1 MLLGKLLL
9 FLELISEPVRMKRI
23 IAIFLMLNAVL
34 LHAQTMHIPLSNVI
48 KERNGKQYYIH
59 TVEKGQTVYS
69 IAKAY
74 DVTVKEVYF
83 ENPDAEK
90 GIRVGQELWIP
101 TVNKETEIRH
111 ETKQSSFDFFYHIA
125 ARDET
130 FKHIGSIYLI
140 PERYIRLANPG
151 LKEPLREGE
160 YVKVPVES
168 AFPILDGNPVKQVQ
182 KSNPVENE
190 ARNFTIEQP
199 GAKKIPKYKPPVVD
213 EKPVVTT
220 VDKHKTL
227 PVQSD
232 INNNTGQVAF
242 DPTIPVITDYRHV
255 VIMGET
261 LESIAKK
268 YGITV
273 RDLKSVNP
281 GLIMAAQ
288 GQRLRLP
295 VTAKIPGYKNYT
307 KPQVSSGT
315 VKKNTEVKKSEP
327 AKQVQNPQP
336 QGEKKYYYHKV
347 KKKETLYSISRL
359 YGVTL
364 EDLYNNNENL
374 TPNIKAGQII
384 KVPKKKISKNYI
396 LYTPPQNI
404 RLKKLSKKFLVSYNT
419 LKKFNPLL
427 GKKVYAGQ
435 QVKIPVGKM
444 ALIAPQSAG
453 KPVVEP
459 EKEQPPEKPVAKQ
472 KCMPRYGGFHR
483 KFKIALMIPLYLE
496 EADSVD
502 IERFMAKQQ
511 NTFKPFRFV
520 KFLEGALLAVDS
532 LRKAGMAVDLY
543 VYDVDNKLTKTAEV
557 LSKKELRQ
565 MDLIIGPF
573 YKNPFKQVA
582 LFAGQFNIPV
592 VNPFTTREELAG
604 NYDNV
609 LKIKPAVSVQPGLTA
624 NVIKRYYRNY
634 KVFLVTQTS
643 YKDADEVIKIQNAVS
658 EVLPPSVKFS
668 NADLINLGYN
678 IAARDEFFTPD
689 APLPQYR
696 LEGKN
701 VNPEMLKPFPDDS
714 STFVNNMVRINYLT
728 DSIHPV
734 ENQASVLRKNLVIIY
749 GSNKG
754 YIMDAMNRL
763 NRLTDTFDIKVIGLP
778 LWEKLK
784 NPDYVQMNNLN
795 VLYTS
800 SKYIDYNSEKIGDFE
815 KVFKEKYFTVPEYY
829 GFSGFDIT
837 WLFGKILY
845 GYGTDFTE
853 CLPQFEHEGLIT
865 TYRFIHT
872 PENVKSF
879 ENGYW
884 NILKIT
890 GKTEMKLPDI
900 SVNTANR

>member
-1 MLLGKLLL
+1 MRRILTIILV
-9 FLELISEPVRMKRI
+9 LIT
-23 IAIFLMLNAVL
+23 AVL
-34 LHAQTMHIPLSNVI
+34 QAQTMHISVSNVV

-83 ENPDAEK
+83 ENPEARN
-90 GIRVGQELWIP
+90 GIKVGQKLWIP
-101 TVNKETEIRH
+101 TVNKENEIRK
-111 ETKQSSFDFFYHIA
+111 ETRQSTFDFFYHIA

-168 AFPILDGNPVKQVQ
+168 AFPILDGNSVTSVKNN
-182 KSNPVENE
+182 SVEEE
-190 ARNFTIEQP
+190 ARSFSVNHP
-199 GAKKIPKYKPPVVD
+199 GSKNIPKYKPPVIHD
-213 EKPVVTT
+213 NQPVTT
-220 VDKHKTL
+220 VEEKKAI
-227 PVQSD
+227 PKQS
-232 INNNTGQVAF
+232 NVNKNVGQVAF
-242 DPTIPVITDYRHV
+242 DPTIPVIPDYRHV

-273 RDLKSVNP
+273 RDLKAVNP

-295 VTAKIPGYKNYT
+295 VTAKVPGYKSYS
-307 KPQVSSGT
+307 KPAVAVT
-315 VKKNTEVKKSEP
+315 TAKTEENDKKIQQQGEVKQQQEK
-327 AKQVQNPQP
+327 NPQS
-336 QGEKKYYYHKV
+336 EKKYYYHKV
-347 KKKETLYSISRL
+347 KKKETLYSISRE

-364 EDLYNNNENL
+364 EDLYNSNENL
-374 TPNIKAGQII
+374 SPNIKIGQII

-396 LYTPPQNI
+396 LYTPPENI
-404 RLKKLSKKFLVSYNT
+404 RLKKLAKKFLVSYKT

-435 QVKIPVGKM
+435 QVKIPVGRL
-444 ALIAPQSAG
+444 ATIAPEEAG
-453 KPVVEP
+453 KPEVNP
-459 EKEQPPEKPVAKQ
+459 EKEKPAEKPVAKE
-472 KCMPRYGGFHR
+472 KCSPRYGGFKR
-483 KFKIALMIPLYLE
+483 TFKIALLIPLYLE
-496 EADSVD
+496 ETDSID
-502 IERFMAKQQ
+502 MARFMSKQQ
-511 NTFKPFRFV
+511 NTFLPFRFV
-520 KFLEGALLAVDS
+520 KFLEGALIAVDS
-532 LRKAGMAVDLY
+532 LRSLGMSVDFY

-557 LSKKELRQ
+557 LSKPELRS

-573 YKNPFKQVA
+573 FKTPFRQVA
-582 LFAGQFNIPV
+582 LFAQQFGIPI
-592 VNPFTTREELAG
+592 VNPFTTREELAN

-609 LKIKPAVSVQPGLTA
+609 IKIKPALSVQPGLVA
-624 NVIKRYYRNY
+624 NIVKRYYGDC
-634 KVFLVTQTS
+634 KVFLITQTS
-643 YKDADEVIKIQNAVS
+643 YKDADEVIKIQNAVAG
-658 EVLPPSVKFS
+658 VLPPTVKLS

-678 IAARDEFFTPD
+678 VAARNEDFDEK

-696 LEGKN
+696 VEGKN

-714 STFVNNMVRINYLT
+714 SLFVNDFVRINYIT
-728 DSIHPV
+728 DSIHPI

-763 NRLTDTFDIKVIGLP
+763 NRLTDTFDIQVIGLP
-778 LWEKLK
+778 MWEKLK
-784 NPDYVQMNNLN
+784 NPDYVQMNNLK

-800 SKYIDYNSEKIGDFE
+800 SKFINYNDERILNFE
-815 KVFKEKYFTVPEYY
+815 NIFKEKYFTLPEYY
-829 GFSGFDIT
+829 GFAGFDIT
-837 WLFGKILY
+837 WLFGNILY
-845 GYGTDFTE
+845 GYGSDFTE
-853 CLPQFEHEGLIT
+853 CLPQFEHKGLIT
-865 TYRFIHT
+865 TYRFM
-872 PENVKSF
+872 PAGKNRESF

-884 NILKIT
+884 NILKIIN
-890 GKTEMKLPDI
+890 KTEIKLPDI
-900 SVNTANR
+900 SVDTVK